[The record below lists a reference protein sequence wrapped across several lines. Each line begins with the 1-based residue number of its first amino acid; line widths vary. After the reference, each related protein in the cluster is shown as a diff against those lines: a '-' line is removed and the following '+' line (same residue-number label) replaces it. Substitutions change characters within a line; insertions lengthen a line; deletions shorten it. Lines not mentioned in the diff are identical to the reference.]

1 MIQEPFLPSE
11 VQELEQSALL
21 WTLLLAFL
29 FLAARAWHSWW
40 YPRYVARRQA
50 REDTR
55 QQEAL
60 TSSSLLDACHEL
72 RKGLAQLSA
81 DQRQEAERYSWLLR
95 ESLERCTGQDCHS
108 LDEQEL
114 LALAEGPESQQRA
127 VHFVVLVLYAEEL
140 QSASAW
146 SEALDCLEPLAKEA
160 DA

>member
-1 MIQEPFLPSE
+1 MQEPFLPSE

-40 YPRYVARRQA
+40 YPRHVAKRRAQEVAR
-50 REDTR
+50 
-55 QQEAL
+55 QEEER
-60 TSSSLLDACHEL
+60 SSGSLLEACREL
-72 RKGLAQLSA
+72 RRDINQLSA
-81 DQRQEAERYSWLLR
+81 DQRLEAERYSWLLR
-95 ESLERCTGQDCHS
+95 ECLEQRSGQDCHS

-127 VHFVVLVLYAEEL
+127 VHYVVLVLYAEER
-140 QSASAW
+140 QGVSAW
-146 SEALDCLEPLAKEA
+146 AEALDWLEPLAKEA